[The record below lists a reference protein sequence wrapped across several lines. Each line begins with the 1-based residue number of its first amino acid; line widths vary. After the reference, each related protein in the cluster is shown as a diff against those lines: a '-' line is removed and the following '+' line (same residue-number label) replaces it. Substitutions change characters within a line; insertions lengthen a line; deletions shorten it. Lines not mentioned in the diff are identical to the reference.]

1 MRAGKEMFGSD
12 AQGRDI
18 YKDSKG
24 YYVTDWSPEKGEFKL
39 YIKANGI
46 PKKPIAKLHCTR
58 KGRGCLWKLTKN
70 TKTKKL
76 RRM

>member
-1 MRAGKEMFGSD
+1 MKAGKEMFGSD

-18 YKDSKG
+18 YKNSKG

-39 YIKANGI
+39 YIKSKGI

-58 KGRGCLWKLTKN
+58 KGKGCLWKLTN
-70 TKTKKL
+70 KTKK
-76 RRM
+76 RR